1 MTYTYFYLHIQFL
14 LPTPR
19 FPASLQWSENVF
31 EIGIGQLDNTREHNY
46 SVITSSI
53 SVQHSHKVLDQNET
67 LELPEN
73 DSNPMKIQESIFVKK
88 NERID
93 GVTLKINNIKK
104 DKFKET
110 NHGKE
115 TGELIDTG
123 LIIQKENPIND
134 KTP

>member
-1 MTYTYFYLHIQFL
+1 M
-14 LPTPR
+14 
-19 FPASLQWSENVF
+19 
-31 EIGIGQLDNTREHNY
+31 
-46 SVITSSI
+46 
-53 SVQHSHKVLDQNET
+53 DQNET

-73 DSNPMKIQESIFVKK
+73 DSNPKKIQESIFVKK

-93 GVTLKINNIKK
+93 GVTMKIKNIKK

-115 TGELIDTG
+115 TGEMIDTG
-123 LIIQKENPIND
+123 LIIQKENPMND